1 MLTEP
6 ELDAQIDDW
15 RSTTDYAP
23 AEPAPELMTFQ
34 QQILRALA
42 QGAPWNGGLL
52 PLSFQPTPYRV
63 QVKDSAF
70 FAASA
75 LECLQLPALLGETI
89 DVNAVCPSN
98 GSAIHLTVT
107 AQGVKSHDPSGCV
120 MSVAVIGQAA
130 RDGAG
135 CLVDLRALD
144 RQLTRF
150 FSSAEAA
157 ALWLVPYPNVEILQL
172 DRAWHLA
179 AELACLQH
187 DPRISD
193 PTLTT
198 RNNQPDH
205 GQASPLTD

>member
-1 MLTEP
+1 MMLTEP
-6 ELDAQIDDW
+6 KPDTQSDSW
-15 RSTTDYAP
+15 QSTADYAP
-23 AEPAPELMTFQ
+23 VYLSPELLAYQ

-42 QGAPWNGGLL
+42 QGGSWNGGLL

-89 DVNAVCPSN
+89 DVTAVCPSN
-98 GSAIHLTVT
+98 GSAIQLTVT
-107 AQGVKSHDPSGCV
+107 AQGVTCHEPAGCV

-130 RDGAG
+130 RNGASSPAAIQ
-135 CLVDLRALD
+135 DLN

-157 ALWLVPYPNVEILQL
+157 ALWLVAYPNVEILQL
-172 DRAWHLA
+172 DQAWRLA
-179 AELACLQH
+179 NELAGQH
-187 DPRISD
+187 DR
-193 PTLTT
+193 
-198 RNNQPDH
+198 PD
-205 GQASPLTD
+205 QVETSPSIERGVRR